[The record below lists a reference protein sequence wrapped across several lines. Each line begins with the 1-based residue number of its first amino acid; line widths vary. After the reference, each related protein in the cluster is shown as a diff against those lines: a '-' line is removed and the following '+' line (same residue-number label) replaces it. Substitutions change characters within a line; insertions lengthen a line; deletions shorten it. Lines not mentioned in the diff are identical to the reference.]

1 MTNLETLARDLS
13 VLTRVLDRPG
23 IDFEVLLRG
32 LGDTI
37 SGLVESYL
45 GLRMTLILDGHAITV
60 TVMDGFVY
68 PGDIAVSARLPLDD
82 LSTAERGSVIVF
94 YAWDADAFV
103 DFAPDWGF
111 ASGFRHD
118 RPILDG
124 HLPEP
129 WLVSGV
135 TGLAEMSQLNQAI
148 GILIGRGHTPAGART
163 ELRRLARLTEITLA
177 PAAQRLVHANAAAAR
192 TGKTYRPR

>member
-68 PGDIAVSARLPLDD
+68 PGDIAV
-82 LSTAERGSVIVF
+82 
-94 YAWDADAFV
+94 
-103 DFAPDWGF
+103 
-111 ASGFRHD
+111 
-118 RPILDG
+118 
-124 HLPEP
+124 
-129 WLVSGV
+129 
-135 TGLAEMSQLNQAI
+135 
-148 GILIGRGHTPAGART
+148 
-163 ELRRLARLTEITLA
+163 
-177 PAAQRLVHANAAAAR
+177 RLV
-192 TGKTYRPR
+192 K